1 MENYPAPLNLFPLD
15 TKNKKDVKSVP
26 SKLSYSTGRSS
37 DSSTDRSSA
46 SSTETVKPDEVYQEN
61 LVVGHIS
68 VDNVGYP
75 RSRMKSGEEGYF
87 SHDHSEFARTKP
99 TAHTEEQP
107 TENLH
112 EDSKSI
118 TQLSRVDSN
127 ISIVSV
133 DMCQTTSSARSP
145 VPHKFVTSGSLQTL
159 GGRSFTSSGEILGSR
174 SSLNKR
180 SIRGKLFFT

>member
-15 TKNKKDVKSVP
+15 TNNKKDAKSVP

-37 DSSTDRSSA
+37 ASSTGRSSA
-46 SSTETVKPDEVYQEN
+46 SSTETLKPEEVYQEN
-61 LVVGHIS
+61 LMVGHLS
-68 VDNVGYP
+68 VENVGYP

-87 SHDHSEFARTKP
+87 SHDHSDFARTKP

-112 EDSKSI
+112 EASKST
-118 TQLSRVDSN
+118 TQLSRVDSD

-133 DMCQTTSSARSP
+133 DITSSARSP

-180 SIRGKLFFT
+180 SIRGKFFFT